1 MSLSSHNSSPVI
13 VPVNVKPRPVPIQLP
28 AGSFDH
34 CITRTQSNLLP
45 EPYRGKVRD
54 VYTLDDKRLL
64 IVASD
69 RISAFDHIL
78 RQAIPYKGQILN
90 QVAAFF
96 FEEVKDLTPVHLLE
110 VPHPNISIVRRCQ
123 ALPIE
128 VVMRGCLAGHAW
140 REYSAGKRTLC
151 GVSLPEGL
159 RESEHF
165 PNPILTPATKATE
178 GHDEDI
184 SEIEILNRGIID
196 PDIWEKVRSTAFQL
210 FKRGQEI
217 ALSRGLILV
226 DTKYEFGLDGDEIV
240 LIDEVHTPDSSR
252 YYYLDGY
259 EERLA
264 SGERQK
270 QLSKEFIREWL
281 MSEGFQGL
289 EGQVLP
295 DMDEP
300 FRQSVTER
308 YAELFHLV
316 TGREFVPL
324 PTPDFNTTLDHI
336 IERVR

>member
-1 MSLSSHNSSPVI
+1 MSLTL
-13 VPVNVKPRPVPIQLP
+13 PI
-28 AGSFDH
+28 GSFDH
-34 CITRTQSNLLP
+34 CITRTQSKLLP

-54 VYTLDDKRLL
+54 VYTLDEKRLL

-90 QVAAFF
+90 QVAAYF
-96 FEEVKDLTPVHLLE
+96 FEEVKDLTSVHLLD

-151 GVSLPEGL
+151 GVHLPEGL

-165 PNPILTPATKATE
+165 PEPMLTPATKATE

-184 SEIEILNRGIID
+184 SEKEILARSIVA
-196 PDIWEKVRSTAFQL
+196 PHIWEQVRSIAFNL
-210 FKRGQEI
+210 FRRGQEI
-217 ALSRGLILV
+217 ARQRGLILV
-226 DTKYEFGLDGDEIV
+226 DTKYEFGLDGEDIV

-259 EERLA
+259 EQRLA

-281 MSEGFQGL
+281 MSKGFQGL

-295 DMDEP
+295 DMDEA
-300 FRQSVTER
+300 FRHSVTDR
-308 YAELFHLV
+308 YAELFQLV
-316 TGREFVPL
+316 TGKEFVPE
-324 PTPDFNTTLDHI
+324 PTPDFNSTLDQI
-336 IERVR
+336 IERVRSSPN

>member
-1 MSLSSHNSSPVI
+1 
-13 VPVNVKPRPVPIQLP
+13 VPLQLP
-28 AGSFDH
+28 DGSFDH

-54 VYTLDDKRLL
+54 VYSLDEKRLL

-78 RQAIPYKGQILN
+78 KQAIPYKGQILN
-90 QVAAFF
+90 QVAAYF

-110 VPHPNISIVRRCQ
+110 VPHPNISIVRRCE

-140 REYSAGKRTLC
+140 REYSAGKRMLC
-151 GVSLPEGL
+151 GVELPDGL

-165 PNPILTPATKATE
+165 PEPILTPATKATE

-184 SEIEILNRGIID
+184 SEKEILERRIVA
-196 PDIWEKVRSTAFQL
+196 PHIWEQVRSTAFML

-217 ALSRGLILV
+217 ARNRGLILV

-252 YYYLDGY
+252 YYYLEGY
-259 EERLA
+259 QERLH

-289 EGQVLP
+289 DGQILP
-295 DMDEP
+295 DMDER

-308 YAELFHLV
+308 YAELFQLV
-316 TGREFVPL
+316 TGQEFVPV
-324 PTPDFNTTLDHI
+324 PTHNFNKTLDQI

>member
-1 MSLSSHNSSPVI
+1 MSLPL
-13 VPVNVKPRPVPIQLP
+13 PI
-28 AGSFDH
+28 GSFDH
-34 CITRTQSNLLP
+34 CITRTQSKLLP

-54 VYTLDDKRLL
+54 VYTLDEKRLL

-96 FEEVKDLTPVHLLE
+96 FEEVKDLTNVHILD
-110 VPHPNISIVRRCQ
+110 VPHPNISVVRRCE

-140 REYSAGKRTLC
+140 REYSAGKRMLC
-151 GVSLPEGL
+151 GVHLPDGL

-165 PNPILTPATKATE
+165 PEPILTPATKATE

-184 SEIEILNRGIID
+184 SEKEILDRGIVTPQVWD
-196 PDIWEKVRSTAFQL
+196 QVRTIAFQL
-210 FKRGQEI
+210 FRRGQEI
-217 ALSRGLILV
+217 ARRRGLILV

-252 YYYLDGY
+252 YYYLEGY
-259 EERLA
+259 EDRLS

-281 MSEGFQGL
+281 MSKGFQGL
-289 EGQVLP
+289 HGQVLP
-295 DMDEP
+295 DMDEA

-308 YAELFHLV
+308 YAELFQLV
-316 TGREFVPL
+316 TGREFVPV
-324 PTPDFNTTLDHI
+324 PTPDFNNTLDQI